1 MSTFFRLGIPKYS
14 RVIRGAPRHTMNSP
28 SIDSKLILHAND
40 LLSSSSDLEQ
50 AQNQEC
56 IGCSPPSSPVP
67 RQLVREP
74 PNQRVAHAG
83 GKRPRSYH
91 TWRDHHAV
99 SVDSDE
105 EPDGEV
111 DLRSYFAQHNVSPKQ
126 QVLLCRSYASYVA
139 AKIRSRKQ
147 NE

>member
-1 MSTFFRLGIPKYS
+1 
-14 RVIRGAPRHTMNSP
+14 MNSP
-28 SIDSKLILHAND
+28 SIDSKIILKAED
-40 LLSSSSDLEQ
+40 LLSSSSDDEQ
-50 AQNQEC
+50 AQNQLC
-56 IGCSPPSSPVP
+56 IGVSPPSSPEVP
-67 RQLVREP
+67 RHLVREP

-99 SVDSDE
+99 SVDSE
-105 EPDGEV
+105 EEHDGEV
-111 DLRSYFAQHNVSPKQ
+111 DLRSYFAQHHVSPKQ

>member
-1 MSTFFRLGIPKYS
+1 
-14 RVIRGAPRHTMNSP
+14 MNGT
-28 SIDSKLILHAND
+28 IQNAEHILHADD
-40 LLSSSSDLEQ
+40 LLSSSSELEQ
-50 AQNQEC
+50 AQNQDCVVEL
-56 IGCSPPSSPVP
+56 SPPSSPVP
-67 RQLVREP
+67 RHLVREP